1 MLVDHCVIGG
11 GLSAL
16 GAILGFSDRGVQNFC
31 LIEDERDKLEHYFP
45 FQILRYLGLG
55 GTSRFWHG
63 VIPTRLDQPDRQKL
77 FERFFDHD
85 PSVWKSD
92 NLFIPKSPIRSAQ
105 KLKSVLSNNKRVS
118 GVVKQISL
126 LNDIFEVTLESGERL
141 LARKVWCAAGVIGTL
156 GILHRSGWCPGS
168 VLVGDH
174 ICGFSSLIS
183 ARRASA
189 LVKRSVCVSHGLH
202 GYSVPCRYSLDN
214 KTLFT
219 LRPARLEMRDPIRQ
233 QRGGP
238 KFAIGRAQMIWDL
251 IKSRSLGRL
260 SEAVALKTGVGF
272 LAPMYAVHFQHE
284 YLACHRCN
292 VVDEK
297 LHSIY
302 DPKDVTSRVNV
313 VSTELELGFVPEQ
326 TFYYGTHLFGAQ
338 GVPDLPQGLHVV
350 DSTLMPSIGGGHH
363 SFSQLVRAYWAVQN
377 ALENDG

>member
-16 GAILGFSDRGVQNFC
+16 GAILGLSDLGVQNFC
-31 LIEDERDKLEHYFP
+31 LIEDERDKLDHYFP

-55 GTSRFWHG
+55 GTSRYWHG
-63 VIPTRLDQPDRQKL
+63 VIPTRPDQPDRQKL
-77 FERFFDHD
+77 FKRFFDHGPD
-85 PSVWKSD
+85 VWKSD
-92 NLFIPKSPIRSAQ
+92 NLFIPRSPIRSGQ
-105 KLKSVLSNNKRVS
+105 KLKNILSNNNRLS

-126 LNDIFEVTLESGERL
+126 LNNMFEVTLESGERL

-156 GILHRSGWCPGS
+156 GILHRSGWCPDS

-183 ARRASA
+183 AKKATA
-189 LVKRSVCVSHGLH
+189 LVRRSVSACHGAH

-219 LRPARLEMRDPIRQ
+219 LRPARFEMLDPIRQ
-233 QRGGP
+233 KRGGP
-238 KFAIGRAQMIWDL
+238 KFAIGRLEMIWDL

-284 YLACHRCN
+284 YLATHRCN
-292 VVDEK
+292 VANET

-302 DPKDVTSRVNV
+302 DPKDVTSQVNR
-313 VSTELELGFVPEQ
+313 VSTELELSSVPEQ
-326 TFYYGTHLFGAQ
+326 NFYYGTHLFGAQ

-350 DSTLMPSIGGGHH
+350 DATLIHSIGGGHH
-363 SFSQLVRAYWAVQN
+363 SFSQLVRAYGTVQN
-377 ALENDG
+377 ALKIDG